1 MILYLVTST
10 RHSIQSNMVFDRV
23 CHVQLSWSPL
33 LSVDDIMKMMDDNIP
48 VHSSILD
55 FSKAF
60 DKVPHGPLIAK
71 LINTDIDTTI
81 VRWIEKFL
89 FDRHQRVVV
98 EGVSSS
104 CLAVT
109 SGVPQGSVLGPSL
122 FLVYINGICDNLRAS
137 TIRLCADD
145 ALLYCPINS
154 PIDSFYFQHDLNML
168 GRWAEQWGMEFNT
181 DKCQIVGFNRQ
192 DSVVNCTYFLNGK
205 PLEQVSNCKYLGI
218 KVSNN
223 FDWDMHIDSVTAKAS
238 QRLGMIKLFCSM
250 RLGR

>member
-1 MILYLVTST
+1 M
-10 RHSIQSNMVFDRV
+10 
-23 CHVQLSWSPL
+23 
-33 LSVDDIMKMMDDNIP
+33 
-48 VHSSILD
+48 
-55 FSKAF
+55 
-60 DKVPHGPLIAK
+60 
-71 LINTDIDTTI
+71 INTGIDTTI
-81 VRWIEKFL
+81 VRWIENFL

-122 FLVYINGICDNLRAS
+122 FLVYINDVCDNLRAS
-137 TIRLCADD
+137 TIRLFADD